1 MRTIFSRDV
10 YRYSPLQDIT
20 HIELARIDC
29 IDRLY
34 VSLSN
39 TKLGEQIEK
48 YNLGRHFLLEGIRI
62 TKSKQKKLMG

>member
-1 MRTIFSRDV
+1 MRTIFSRDI

-20 HIELARIDC
+20 HIELARMFYINLGEC
-29 IDRLY
+29 
-34 VSLSN
+34 SN